1 MDNHTAATRSRQ
13 PKGVSVGG
21 QFATESKGEA
31 EGRIQAAFGLDTAP
45 LCITEETALNG
56 DGYDSWEDG
65 VELTFEAARGK
76 KIATQH
82 FPGHRPEV
90 EIGALLVDAPHWR
103 DVWAATVAEAARNN
117 ADPVFD
123 CKLRGDE
130 PWKVTGKVS
139 EDGERV
145 RIYQHQRWQTV
156 PEDDV
161 LFASRAAKIARSHW
175 RASANDRGTDSRPF
189 GSRTAHAPIPPP
201 RY

>member
-21 QFATESKGEA
+21 QFATESNGEA

-65 VELTFEAARGK
+65 EL
-76 KIATQH
+76 
-82 FPGHRPEV
+82 
-90 EIGALLVDAPHWR
+90 
-103 DVWAATVAEAARNN
+103 
-117 ADPVFD
+117 
-123 CKLRGDE
+123 
-130 PWKVTGKVS
+130 
-139 EDGERV
+139 V

-161 LFASRAAKIARSHW
+161 LFASRAARIARSHW
-175 RASANDRGTDSRPF
+175 RAWANDRGTDSRPF